1 MGRIFV
7 FSASLLFTTSAC
19 AKLQHV
25 PNPPRSLAELTP
37 AETPEEREEQYRQHR
52 FAAAEKTTTVTE
64 TDSSGATNVSS
75 YQDLSLLEQDGSYY
89 HMRDY
94 LPVLQSAGV
103 ATDAD
108 NPVDYYDDINKQ
120 RPWLLG
126 AAGALVLAPAMAVIV
141 PRTDC
146 GDSPSILD
154 DDYDD
159 TYPVYDACRDKA
171 FRPVYLGVT
180 GTFAASGVLAAIGKR
195 RMKPARDAILETK
208 AQATKERAAWAREW
222 NRQLEQKLGVEE
234 TGAVQSTTE

>member
-7 FSASLLFTTSAC
+7 FSASLLFTASAC

-37 AETPEEREEQYRQHR
+37 AATPEEREEQYHQHR
-52 FAAAEKTTTVTE
+52 FAAAEKTTTITE

-75 YQDLSLLEQDGSYY
+75 YQDLSLLAQDGNYY
-89 HMRDY
+89 EMRDY
-94 LPVLQSAGV
+94 LPALQSVGIASDV
-103 ATDAD
+103 D
-108 NPVDYYDDINKQ
+108 NPVDFYDDINKH

-141 PRTDC
+141 PPTDC
-146 GDSPSILD
+146 GDAPSILD

-180 GTFAASGVLAAIGKR
+180 GMFGASGALALIGKR
-195 RMKPARDAILETK
+195 RQAPARESIYQTKTK
-208 AQATKERAAWAREW
+208 AEKNRAAWAREW